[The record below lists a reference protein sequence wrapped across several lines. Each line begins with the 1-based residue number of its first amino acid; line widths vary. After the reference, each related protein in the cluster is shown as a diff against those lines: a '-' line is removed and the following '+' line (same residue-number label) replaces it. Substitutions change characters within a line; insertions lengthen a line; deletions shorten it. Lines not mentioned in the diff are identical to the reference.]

1 MKIRRSQLKDTVSVE
16 THSGEGAYGPVYET
30 DGSGNPVV
38 HTIRWNYDGTRR
50 LVRGANGEE
59 VVSEGTGQA
68 HPDDAAQFT
77 PESRLTIDGRTSTV
91 LAVNPQTIRGQMHHL
106 KVVCS

>member
-16 THSGEGAYGPVYET
+16 TFAGEGAYGAVYAAPVT
-30 DGSGNPVV
+30 V
-38 HTIRWNYDGTRR
+38 RWNYDGKRR

-68 HPDDAAQFT
+68 HPDDAGVFT
-77 PESRLTIDGRTSTV
+77 PETRLTIDGRASSV
-91 LAVNPQTIRGQMHHL
+91 IAASPQTFRGGMVL
-106 KVVCS
+106 VAVTCT

>member
-1 MKIRRSQLKDTVSVE
+1 MKIRRSMLKDTVTVE
-16 THSGEGAYGPVYET
+16 TWTGEGAYGAAYADPV
-30 DGSGNPVV
+30 
-38 HTIRWNYDGTRR
+38 TIRWNYDGTRR
-50 LVRGANGEE
+50 LARNANGEE

-91 LAVNPQTIRGQMHHL
+91 LAANPQTFRGQMHHL

>member
-1 MKIRRSQLKDTVSVE
+1 VKIRRSLLKDTVSVE
-16 THSGEGAYGPVYET
+16 TWKGEGAYGPLYEDLVT
-30 DGSGNPVV
+30 V
-38 HTIRWNYDGTRR
+38 RWNYDGKRR

-77 PESRLTIDGRTSTV
+77 PESRLTIDGRSSTV
-91 LAVNPQTIRGQMHHL
+91 LTASPQSVRGHVHHV
-106 KVVCS
+106 KVACS